1 MANNAVKT
9 QGTKLEINT
18 TGTTY
23 VQVKGLKD
31 FSGLGGGSAA
41 VIDTTDLDST
51 AREKQMGLQDEGQI
65 SINLLYISKDP
76 GQLALRAARGTGSK
90 LKIRITLSDTTTF
103 ACEVFVLSFE
113 KSGSSDDIITASS
126 SLEVTGAVVET
137 VPAV

>member
-1 MANNAVKT
+1 MAANSIKS

-51 AREKQMGLQDEGQI
+51 AKEKQMGLQDEGQV
-65 SINLLYISKDP
+65 SVNLIYIASDA
-76 GQLALRAARGTGSK
+76 GQKALRAARGTGAK
-90 LKIRITLSDTTTF
+90 LKFRITLSDTTTKF
-103 ACEVFVLSFE
+103 EYEAFVLSFE
-113 KSGSSDDIITASS
+113 KSAGVDDVISASAT
-126 SLEVTGAVVET
+126 LEVTGAVTET
-137 VPAV
+137 TV